1 MKRQQFLCAEED
13 GAGRAVAPLLA
24 TCPVVKFGFVSAECQ
39 FFDTIP
45 GACPALGQR
54 HGLQ

>member
-13 GAGRAVAPLLA
+13 GAGRAVAPRLA
-24 TCPVVKFGFVSAECQ
+24 TGMVVKFGFVSAECQ